1 MLHDAAF
8 LAAKA
13 VMGGALVSA
22 FAVLGHV
29 LRPKWFAGLFGAAPS
44 VAIGSL
50 SLTVLDKG
58 NHAAAV
64 AAAGMC
70 FGAAGFVA
78 FGACVR
84 PLLGRYQAMLATSV
98 SCLVWILV
106 AVGTYLA
113 VVG

>member
-1 MLHDAAF
+1 MLHDVGL

-13 VMGGALVSA
+13 LLGGTLVSV

-44 VAIGSL
+44 VAIASL

-58 NHAAAV
+58 NHV
-64 AAAGMC
+64 AAIAAGGMC

-78 FGACVR
+78 FGICVR
-84 PLLGRYQAMLATSV
+84 PLLGRYHALAATSV
-98 SCLVWILV
+98 SCVIWILV
-106 AVGTYLA
+106 AVGAYLV